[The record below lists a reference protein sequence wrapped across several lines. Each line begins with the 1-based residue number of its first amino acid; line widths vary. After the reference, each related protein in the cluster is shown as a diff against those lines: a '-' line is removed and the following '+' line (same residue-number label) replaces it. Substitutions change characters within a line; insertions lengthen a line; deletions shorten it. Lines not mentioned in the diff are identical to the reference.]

1 MWHTSDQT
9 YFTTE
14 ERVIYY
20 MFLYPT
26 ASVTAYCAEYCDH
39 NKASYLL
46 NMRFVHNIYVTNKY
60 KCITREC
67 IVILINNIW
76 L

>member
-1 MWHTSDQT
+1 
-9 YFTTE
+9 
-14 ERVIYY
+14 

-39 NKASYLL
+39 NKASHLL

-60 KCITREC
+60 KYIT
-67 IVILINNIW
+67 VLHVNA
-76 L
+76 